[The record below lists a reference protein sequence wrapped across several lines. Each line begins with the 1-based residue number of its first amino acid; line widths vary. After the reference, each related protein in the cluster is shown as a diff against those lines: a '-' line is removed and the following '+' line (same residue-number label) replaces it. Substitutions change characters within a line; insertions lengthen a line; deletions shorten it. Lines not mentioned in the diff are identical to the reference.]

1 MYLKICILSTQLLQ
15 TQKLGSLY
23 KRHTKS
29 DNGCSY
35 WPQKLKRKQSKPTD
49 ENMDTTNSRLPVWI
63 VNHSSEI
70 DSKRFLIEWLSASVQ
85 DVPLVVYQSSKGPSM
100 YLLNN
105 FNHQIY
111 PTDLLILYAARNF
124 LLSNLLILFIFS
136 NRKKY
141 R

>member
-1 MYLKICILSTQLLQ
+1 MKLCVSKNLHSINSAPS

-35 WPQKLKRKQSKPTD
+35 WPQKLKRKQSKPTE
-49 ENMDTTNSRLPVWI
+49 ENMETTNSRLPVWI
-63 VNHSSEI
+63 VNHSNEV

-100 YLLNN
+100 YQPNN

-111 PTDLLILYAARNF
+111 LNRFTDTL
-124 LLSNLLILFIFS
+124 
-136 NRKKY
+136 
-141 R
+141 

>member
-1 MYLKICILSTQLLQ
+1 MYLKICIPSTQLLQ

-35 WPQKLKRKQSKPTD
+35 WPQKLKRKQSKPTE
-49 ENMDTTNSRLPVWI
+49 ENMETTNSRLPVWI
-63 VNHSSEI
+63 VNHSNEV

-111 PTDLLILYAARNF
+111 LNRITNTLKIRNF
-124 LLSNLLILFIFS
+124 YHQIYRYFSLI
-136 NRKKY
+136 KY
-141 R
+141 QVYFL

>member
-1 MYLKICILSTQLLQ
+1 
-15 TQKLGSLY
+15 
-23 KRHTKS
+23 
-29 DNGCSY
+29 
-35 WPQKLKRKQSKPTD
+35 
-49 ENMDTTNSRLPVWI
+49 MDTTNSRLPVWI

-124 LLSNLLILFIFS
+124 LLSNLPILFIDKILSVFS
-136 NRKKY
+136 LK
-141 R
+141 